1 MNDKKPAKSNLVK
14 KILVS
19 ITLLFD
25 GAIYA
30 GLGYVFLIFMAMLDP
45 VDFDVSTKY
54 ANIRQGQVVYLIG
67 LCILLLFLLVAI
79 FWSLTKQV
87 GKYLAAGLSIFSA
100 FILSILVLL
109 LFPLTQM
116 LSIDVVFPL
125 FVLVPVLLGAN
136 IFAAWFILSKGSPAV
151 PEKEDNTTPA
161 G

>member
-1 MNDKKPAKSNLVK
+1 MNDKKSAKSNLVK

-54 ANIRQGQVVYLIG
+54 ANIRQGQVVYLVG

-87 GKYLAAGLSIFSA
+87 
-100 FILSILVLL
+100 
-109 LFPLTQM
+109 
-116 LSIDVVFPL
+116 
-125 FVLVPVLLGAN
+125 
-136 IFAAWFILSKGSPAV
+136 
-151 PEKEDNTTPA
+151 
-161 G
+161 